1 MARIFESPDGGNTV
15 YSRESGSNARRLE
28 YMSQKEEAFRKKVME
43 DTEWSEIRLAAT
55 SDSKLQEALDRVK
68 VLYYLSRTK

>member
-15 YSRESGSNARRLE
+15 YSRESGSDARQLDRISE
-28 YMSQKEEAFRKKVME
+28 KEEAFRNKIKE
-43 DTEWSEIRLAAT
+43 DVEWLEIRLAAK
-55 SDSKLQEALDRVK
+55 SDSNLQEALDRVK